1 MGEPPSAKQGINK
14 SIFLQDKTDQ
24 HKKKK
29 KKKKKERERR
39 DMRSHWIDEY

>member
-14 SIFLQDKTDQ
+14 SIFLQDKTDH

-29 KKKKKERERR
+29 KKKKKKRERAKGYEKPL
-39 DMRSHWIDEY
+39 D

>member
-1 MGEPPSAKQGINK
+1 MLKEIKEERL
-14 SIFLQDKTDQ
+14 FLKIML
-24 HKKKK
+24 KKKK

>member
-29 KKKKKERERR
+29 KKKKRYREKGYEKPL
-39 DMRSHWIDEY
+39 D

>member
-29 KKKKKERERR
+29 KKKKKKKREREKGYEKPL
-39 DMRSHWIDEY
+39 D

>member
-29 KKKKKERERR
+29 KKKKKKKRDREKGYEKPL
-39 DMRSHWIDEY
+39 D

>member
-29 KKKKKERERR
+29 KKKKCERVKGYEEPL
-39 DMRSHWIDEY
+39 D